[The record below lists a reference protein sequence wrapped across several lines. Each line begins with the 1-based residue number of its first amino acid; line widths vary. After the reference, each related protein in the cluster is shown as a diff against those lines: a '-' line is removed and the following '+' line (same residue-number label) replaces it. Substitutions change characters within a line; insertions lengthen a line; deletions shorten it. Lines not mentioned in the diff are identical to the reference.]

1 MTLWQIRTT
10 LPDRPGTLAALA
22 RRCGDAGVNILG
34 MQVFP
39 GLGAVTDELVLRCPD
54 DWAADDV
61 VALVGVAGGEQVS
74 VAPCTEQALVD
85 QPMRY
90 VLAARA
96 LLERSATLPEV
107 LARLL
112 DARLPG
118 PTDEPDGHV
127 LDVSRGEHPVRVVRR
142 EPFTPTEHARAAALA
157 ALVGPGEPRDSRPVT
172 VFGADSVRALV
183 GEHLVGLARLTDRP
197 EEPGARELALHVDPA
212 WRRRGIGARL
222 LADVVR
228 VADGQGVAELVVR
241 TDPGDP
247 AALPLVVA
255 AGLRCRVRASGPA
268 PGQGQEIRVTVGRGS
283 PVPAGGRH
291 PAPA

>member
-1 MTLWQIRTT
+1 MTMWQIRTT
-10 LPDRPGTLAALA
+10 LPDRPGTLAELA

-54 DWAADDV
+54 GWGAGE
-61 VALVGVAGGEQVS
+61 VASLVRAAGGEQVAVS
-74 VAPCTEQALVD
+74 ECTEQALVD

-96 LLERSATLPEV
+96 LLERTATLPEV

-112 DARLPG
+112 DARVPG
-118 PTDEPDGHV
+118 PTDEPAGDV
-127 LDVSRGEHPVRVVRR
+127 LDVPCGAHRVRVVRR

-157 ALVGPGEPRDSRPVT
+157 ALVEPVEPRDSRPVH
-172 VFGADSVRALV
+172 VLGAESVRALV

-197 EEPGARELALHVDPA
+197 EEPGVRELSLHVDPA
-212 WRRRGIGARL
+212 WRRRGVGARL

-228 VADGQGVAELVVR
+228 VAEGRGVAELVVR
-241 TDPGDP
+241 TDTGDP

-255 AGLRCRVRASGPA
+255 AGLRCRVRASG
-268 PGQGQEIRVTVGRGS
+268 QGQEIRVTVARRS
-283 PVPAGGRH
+283 PVPAGERH